1 MLDKD
6 IDRLFQERFEA
17 LEMAP
22 ENLVWDKI
30 SKKLDESQSKKQM
43 NPAIW
48 KAAASIL
55 VFLSAALWFYRPQE
69 VIKLHGKSDANLARI
84 ESTEPIILTAESVS
98 KVDQIAE
105 ITVRKYRSKKRSPN
119 EHTHSKHAE
128 VFLSSQKVE
137 SATKGSTNYRPGSNE
152 VIEPVQIETIYAS
165 VPENTNQVVMTTKLD
180 FAESQLLESE
190 SPKIKIRSIGSLVNF
205 VIAKVDHRE
214 DKIIEFKD
222 NDEGSEVSGINLGVL
237 KFKSRNKH

>member
-6 IDRLFQERFEA
+6 IDKLFQERFEA

-22 ENLVWDKI
+22 ADLVWDEI
-30 SKKLDESQSKKQM
+30 SEKLDESRSKKRL

-48 KAAASIL
+48 KAAASCLI
-55 VFLSAALWFYRPQE
+55 FLSAALWFYRPQE
-69 VIKLHGKSDANLARI
+69 VIKLHGKNKESSSTI
-84 ESTEPIILTAESVS
+84 ESSTPTVS
-98 KVDQIAE
+98 SINPNLKANQVAKNQ
-105 ITVRKYRSKKRSPN
+105 VKKFQSKKQSSIERN
-119 EHTHSKHAE
+119 HTKHAE
-128 VFLSSQKVE
+128 TFISSQKIE
-137 SATKGSTNYRPGSNE
+137 SAGQRSGDIRSSSID

-165 VPENTNQVVMTTKLD
+165 TPENIRGVVMTNKLD
-180 FAESQLLESE
+180 FAESQLIESE

-237 KFKSRNKH
+237 RFKSKNKH